1 VHEGQPVTLGAFQTI
16 EEPLPPEE
24 RKR

>member
-1 VHEGQPVTLGAFQTI
+1 VHERQAVALGAFQTI
-16 EEPLPPEE
+16 EQPLPPEE

>member
-1 VHEGQPVTLGAFQTI
+1 MDERQSVSLRAFQTI
-16 EEPLPPEE
+16 EQPLPPEE